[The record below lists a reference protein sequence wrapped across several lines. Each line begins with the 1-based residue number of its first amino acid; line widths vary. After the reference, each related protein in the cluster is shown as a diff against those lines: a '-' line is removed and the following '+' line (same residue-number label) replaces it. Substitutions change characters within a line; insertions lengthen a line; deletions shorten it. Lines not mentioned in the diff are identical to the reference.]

1 MLNLIL
7 GFQRQKPGGKIMQ
20 PIGNNARL
28 LSNDVLAKWLL
39 EDFPFRIQLSMVFPF
54 LPVAGDVLRYATTG
68 PLTQGVT
75 IGQCGPIPE
84 DTKQPNDQNRMHR
97 FSEIA
102 TQFRV
107 CYKAQDIFSSN
118 VNDQV
123 AVQMALAVRELLY
136 KFWTLFES
144 GDSSANPDEFDG
156 LLRLVDPSKVVDLG
170 YRELTL
176 EDMDRAKE
184 LVRTNDGRGVV
195 IFTSSI
201 GKRAIHVAYWDRG
214 VNPEYEVMTFPNPN
228 GSPKTQQVLKFDGAP
243 VYINDLNQV
252 FEYKGNVPGKLIPP
266 EKALTLDGFEPP
278 LATNIWFFV
287 LGQGNLHGIMP
298 EKARSIMV
306 RSTILADA
314 STLVYHVTMPV
325 GIALGS
331 VCALSVIKNV
341 AISGGNG
348 YRPKHKG

>member
-1 MLNLIL
+1 
-7 GFQRQKPGGKIMQ
+7 MQ
-20 PIGNNARL
+20 SIGANARL

-39 EDFPFRIQLSMVFPF
+39 EDFPFRIQLSTVFPF
-54 LPVAGDVLRYATTG
+54 LPVAGDALRYATTG
-68 PLTQGVT
+68 ALTPGAT

-84 DTKQPNDQNRMHR
+84 DTKQPNDPNRMHR
-97 FSEIA
+97 FAEIA

-123 AVQMALAVRELLY
+123 AVQMALATRELLY

-144 GDSSANPDEFDG
+144 GDASANPDEFDG

-170 YRELTL
+170 CRELTL

-184 LVRTNDGRGVV
+184 LVRTNDGRGIV

-201 GKRAIHVAYWDRG
+201 GKRAIHAAHWVRG
-214 VNPEYEVMTFPNPN
+214 LNPDYEEMKFSCPDGNT
-228 GSPKTQQVLKFDGAP
+228 KMQQVLKFDGAP

-252 FEYKGNVPGKLIPP
+252 FECNGNKPGKLIPP
-266 EKALTLDGFEPP
+266 EKALNVDGFDPSG
-278 LATNIWFFV
+278 ATNIWFFV
-287 LGQGNLHGIMP
+287 VGAGNLHGIMP
-298 EKARSIMV
+298 EKAQSIIV

-331 VCALSVIKNV
+331 VGALSVIKN
-341 AISGGNG
+341 AMIPRGNA
-348 YRPKHKG
+348 YSPKP

>member
-1 MLNLIL
+1 
-7 GFQRQKPGGKIMQ
+7 MQ
-20 PIGNNARL
+20 PIGAQARL
-28 LSNDVLAKWLL
+28 LSDDVLVKWLL
-39 EDFPFRIQLSMVFPF
+39 EDFPYRIQLSPIFPF
-54 LPVAGDVLRYATTG
+54 IPIAADSLRYATTG
-68 PLTQGVT
+68 VLPPAVT

-84 DTKQPNDQNRMHR
+84 DTKQPNDPNRVHR
-97 FSEIA
+97 MAEIA
-102 TQFRV
+102 THFRV

-144 GDSSANPDEFDG
+144 GDASANPDEFDG

-170 YRELTL
+170 YGELTL

-184 LVRTNDGRGVV
+184 LVRSNDGRGTV
-195 IFTSSI
+195 IFASSI
-201 GKRAIHVAYWDRG
+201 GKRAIHGAYWDRG
-214 VNPEYEVMTFPNPN
+214 VSPEYAEIAFPSPD
-228 GSPKTQQVLKFDGAP
+228 GSTKMQRVLLFDGAP
-243 VYINDLNQV
+243 VHINDLNQV
-252 FEYKGNVPGKLIPP
+252 FEYAENRPGELIPP
-266 EKALTLDGFEPP
+266 DRVLNLDGFDPP
-278 LATNIWFFV
+278 VATHIWFFV

-298 EKARSIMV
+298 EKARSIIV

-331 VCALSVIKNV
+331 LGGLSVIKNV
-341 AISGGNG
+341 TIPKGKGV
-348 YRPKHKG
+348 RPKHHG

>member
-1 MLNLIL
+1 
-7 GFQRQKPGGKIMQ
+7 MQ
-20 PIGNNARL
+20 PIGNNTRL

-39 EDFPFRIQLSMVFPF
+39 EDFPFRIQLSTVFPF
-54 LPVAGDVLRYATTG
+54 LPVTGDALRYATTG
-68 PLTQGVT
+68 PLTSGAT

-97 FSEIA
+97 FAEIA

-156 LLRLVDPSKVVDLG
+156 LLRLVDHSKVVDLEG
-170 YRELTL
+170 RELTL

-184 LVRTNDGRGVV
+184 LVRTNDGRCVL

-201 GKRAIHVAYWDRG
+201 GKRAIHGAYWDRG
-214 VNPEYEVMTFPNPN
+214 VTPEREAIAFSSPD
-228 GSPKTQQVLKFDGAP
+228 GSTKMQQVLKFDGAA

-252 FEYKGNVPGKLIPP
+252 FECNGNKPGKLIPP
-266 EKALTLDGFEPP
+266 EKALNLDGFDPP
-278 LATNIWFFV
+278 MATNIWFFV

-298 EKARSIMV
+298 EKARSIIV

-331 VCALSVIKNV
+331 VCALSVIKN
-341 AISGGNG
+341 ATIPMGKG